1 MTALDIVQGASL
13 TLADPAAAVVDV
25 AYGVRADRVAA
36 TEARLAELELPLG
49 VLGLGTSISW
59 RGSLPG
65 DPVLRAA
72 LGTPLAADLR
82 AIPRLLV
89 VDDHSPPEAL
99 APAIANELAAA
110 IAQGR
115 ESVTLDALIE
125 AACWGWARFA
135 RGFQGQLRRRVR
147 QMLRDAQAN
156 ELHGL
161 IVLERGGAQTG
172 EAIRLTSPPA
182 AAVTQA
188 GSLREA
194 RAVRGRLDN
203 WVARV
208 TGRPMPPPPGQLAFD
223 ELDQA
228 TVSYDDD

>member
-1 MTALDIVQGASL
+1 
-13 TLADPAAAVVDV
+13 VVDV
-25 AYGVRADRVAA
+25 AYGVGSDRAAA
-36 TEARLAELELPLG
+36 TEARLAELGLRPG
-49 VLGLGTSISW
+49 VLGLGTTVGW
-59 RGSLPG
+59 RGPAPQ
-65 DPVLRAA
+65 DPRLRSA
-72 LGTPLAADLR
+72 LAAPLPADPR

-89 VDDHSPPEAL
+89 VDDQSPPEVL

-147 QMLRDAQAN
+147 EMLRDAHRQ
-156 ELHGL
+156 ELHDL
-161 IVLERGGAQTG
+161 IHIERQSQQTG
-172 EAIRLTSPPA
+172 EAIRLTPPLA

-194 RAVRGRLDN
+194 RAVRNRLDA
-203 WVARV
+203 WTARV
-208 TGRPMPPPPGQLAFD
+208 TGRPIPPSPGQLTFEQLD
-223 ELDQA
+223 EA
-228 TVSYDDD
+228 TVPGDEDD